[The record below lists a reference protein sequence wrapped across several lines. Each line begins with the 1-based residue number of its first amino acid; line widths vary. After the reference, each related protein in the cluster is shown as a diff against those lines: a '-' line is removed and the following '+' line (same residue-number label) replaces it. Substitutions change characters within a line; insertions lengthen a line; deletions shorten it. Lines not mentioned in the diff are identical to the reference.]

1 MGVAWLPARATLRK
15 PVKKSASKPQ
25 AFEVSGHQVLL
36 TEENGVWH
44 VAVDQTLDPHRY
56 ESAADAWSAG
66 VGEAD
71 RLDRAAQGQARG

>member
-1 MGVAWLPARATLRK
+1 
-15 PVKKSASKPQ
+15 VKKSVSRPQ
-25 AFEVSGHQVLL
+25 AFEISGHQVLL

-44 VAVDQTLDPHRY
+44 VAVDQIVDPHRY

-71 RLDRAAQGQARG
+71 RLDRAAHGQA